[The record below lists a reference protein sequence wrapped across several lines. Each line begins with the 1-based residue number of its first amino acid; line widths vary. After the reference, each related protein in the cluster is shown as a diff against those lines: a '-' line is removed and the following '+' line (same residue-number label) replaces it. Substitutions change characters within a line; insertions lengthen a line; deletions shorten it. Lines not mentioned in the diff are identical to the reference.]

1 MSTSQKQLSSTENL
15 NDDDTFRIMLAT
27 DIHLG
32 HAIDN
37 PIRHMDTFVTFEVRV
52 EIFFPKTIFLLGNN
66 EVDKSK

>member
-1 MSTSQKQLSSTENL
+1 MSTSQKQLNSTENL

-37 PIRHMDTFVTFEVRV
+37 PIRHMDTFVTFEVRI
-52 EIFFPKTIFLLGNN
+52 EIFY
-66 EVDKSK
+66 S